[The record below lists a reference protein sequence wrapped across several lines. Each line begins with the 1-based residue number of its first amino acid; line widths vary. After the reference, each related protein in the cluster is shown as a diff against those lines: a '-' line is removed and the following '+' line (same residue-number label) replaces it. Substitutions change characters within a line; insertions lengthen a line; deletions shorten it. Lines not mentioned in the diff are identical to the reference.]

1 MAKAASKK
9 NISSMQV
16 LKTLQVLLQGNY
28 AMNELL
34 EIMNANEKE
43 PIFNNS
49 VLSKYI
55 NTCRYCGIE
64 IPKIHNKYFVSSMPF
79 GLDLTLRDQELLANI
94 QNVVRNTMT
103 KRYNDIFDGLIEKI
117 NRFSNKKIIRVE
129 KNSYNFTMEVFERAI
144 AEKRK
149 VKLMLRNHTEC
160 EGIPL
165 GIVENNGRTFF
176 NMFYKNR
183 ERIVDIDR
191 LSGIEVLNQKF
202 FHNYSEQCVVF
213 KLTGGLAQRYTL
225 RENEQLISP
234 FDGNCIVVSN
244 RGENKEML
252 FSRLLRYDKDC
263 EIINPK
269 SYRVEMRQI
278 ITEALSN
285 YGVNM

>member
-1 MAKAASKK
+1 MTKAATKK

-28 AMNELL
+28 TMNELL
-34 EIMNANEKE
+34 TIMNANEKE

-79 GLDLTLRDQELLANI
+79 GLNLTVREQELLDNI
-94 QNVVRNTMT
+94 QSIVRNTMT
-103 KRYNDIFDGLIEKI
+103 KKYNKLFDNLIEKI
-117 NRFSNKKIIRVE
+117 NRFSNKKIMRVE
-129 KNSYNFTMEVFERAI
+129 KDSFNFTIEVFERAI
-144 AEKRK
+144 SEKRK
-149 VKLMLRNHTEC
+149 VKLMLKNHTEC

-165 GIVENNGRTFF
+165 GIVENSGRTFF

-183 ERIVDIDR
+183 ERIIDIDR
-191 LSGIEVLNQKF
+191 LSGIEILNQKY
-202 FHNYSEQCVVF
+202 FHNYSELCVVY

-225 RENEQLISP
+225 RDNEQLMAP
-234 FDGNCIVVSN
+234 FDGECIVVSN
-244 RGENKEML
+244 RGENKAML

-263 EIINPK
+263 EILNPK
-269 SYRVEMRQI
+269 SYRQEMQQI
-278 ITEALSN
+278 IVEALGN
-285 YGVNM
+285 YGEDA